1 MAVDAELAGF
11 GIEDRAGALPTKRSS
26 GRRRRLALAAALVRP
41 DPPMVA
47 DDLGCESTPAFDT
60 LTSHG
65 VT

>member
-11 GIEDRAGALPTKRSS
+11 GIEDRDAALPTKRSS
-26 GRRRRLALAAALVRP
+26 GRHRRLALAAALVRP
-41 DPPMVA
+41 DRPMVA
-47 DDLGCESTPAFDT
+47 DDLRCESTPAFDT